1 MLGCVVELE
10 ERVAPDP
17 DLRLQVCSMGGRG
30 LKPRRPRAPGGRGQQ
45 GDRDLDLALLV
56 KPD

>member
-30 LKPRRPRAPGGRGQQ
+30 LKLGAPEHLEEEDSRET
-45 GDRDLDLALLV
+45 AT
-56 KPD
+56 